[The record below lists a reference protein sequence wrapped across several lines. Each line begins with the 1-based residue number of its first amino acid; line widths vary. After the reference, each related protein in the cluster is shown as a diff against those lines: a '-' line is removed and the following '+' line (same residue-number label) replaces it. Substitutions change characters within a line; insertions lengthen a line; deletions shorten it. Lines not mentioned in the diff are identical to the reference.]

1 MITGS
6 SIAFVDIVTSVKYNY
21 NTLGYLIK
29 FKHMVVLNLIV
40 IEKENTIIFVSLV
53 NVVMYLNLIEKSN
66 ITHVYLRNCT

>member
-66 ITHVYLRNCT
+66 IMHVYLRNCT

>member
-6 SIAFVDIVTSVKYNY
+6 SVAFVDIVTSVKYNY

-40 IEKENTIIFVSLV
+40 FEKENAIIFVSLV

-66 ITHVYLRNCT
+66 IMHVHLRNCT

>member
-1 MITGS
+1 VITGS
-6 SIAFVDIVTSVKYNY
+6 SVAFVDIVTSVKYNY

-29 FKHMVVLNLIV
+29 FKHMIVLNLIV

-66 ITHVYLRNCT
+66 IMHVYLRNCT